1 MQNISKTFLLV
12 LFLIF
17 GSIFCL
23 GTSCERVDAMGQLPQ
38 EWNDMEN
45 QGIKVIVKVGNKEFT
60 ASLLETETTAKLVS
74 MLPLEM
80 EMTELNSN
88 EKYYRLP
95 QNLPI
100 NTFSPGTIRNGD
112 ILLWGSS
119 TLVIFY
125 KTFHSSYSYTRIGKI
140 ENSEGLEEALG
151 SGNVRVLMELEK

>member
-1 MQNISKTFLLV
+1 MQNISKTCILV

-23 GTSCERVDAMGQLPQ
+23 GTSCERVDAMDQLPQ
-38 EWNDMEN
+38 EWNNMEN

-60 ASLLETETTAKLVS
+60 ASLLETETTTKLVS

-112 ILLWGSS
+112 ILLWGSN

-125 KTFHSSYSYTRIGKI
+125 KTFNSSYSYTRIGKI
-140 ENSEGLEEALG
+140 DNPEGLENALG
-151 SGNVRVLMELEK
+151 KGNVRVLMELEK

>member
-1 MQNISKTFLLV
+1 M
-12 LFLIF
+12 
-17 GSIFCL
+17 
-23 GTSCERVDAMGQLPQ
+23 DQLPQ

-112 ILLWGSS
+112 ILLWGSN

-125 KTFHSSYSYTRIGKI
+125 KTFNSSYSYTRIGKI
-140 ENSEGLEEALG
+140 DNPEGLENALG
-151 SGNVRVLMELEK
+151 KGNVRVLMELEK